1 MLSRLCLLLT
11 LLSFLP
17 ISRAFA
23 TEFGEIV
30 TVAGTGDK
38 ELGKM
43 EGPVDEVNIGQT
55 FGVLIGPD
63 GALYVTEVENHRV
76 LRVDLKTR
84 QVTTV
89 AGNGTKGYSG
99 DGGPATEAQLNEPY
113 EVRFAKNGDMYFVEM
128 QNHLIRKVDAKT
140 GTISTVAGTGKPGY
154 SGDGGPAL
162 KAQFNRPHSIV
173 LTEDDSTLYVADIQN
188 HRIRAIDLK
197 TGVIQSIAG
206 NGEKKL
212 PIDGETTVGKSMVG
226 PRALYLDG
234 NDLWIALREGHSV
247 WRLDLKT
254 GIVHHVACSGKQ
266 GYSGDG
272 GSAKEA
278 TMNGPKGIVKAPNGN
293 LYVVD
298 TENQAIREID
308 VKNDRIRTV
317 AGIGPK
323 GRGYSGDN
331 GPATKAKMDR
341 PHGIGVGAD
350 NALYIGDTN
359 NHRVRKVVPV
369 TE

>member
-1 MLSRLCLLLT
+1 MSRLCLLTAVLCLFFT
-11 LLSFLP
+11 VELH
-17 ISRAFA
+17 A

-30 TVAGTGDK
+30 TVAGTGHK
-38 ELGKM
+38 EIGKM
-43 EGPVDEVNIGQT
+43 SGPADEVNIGQT
-55 FGVLIGPD
+55 FGATIGPD

-76 LRVDLKTR
+76 LRVDLEKNT
-84 QVTTV
+84 VTTV

-99 DGGPATEAQLNEPY
+99 DGGPATAAQLNEPY

-128 QNHLIRKVDAKT
+128 QNHIIRKVDANSAQ
-140 GTISTVAGTGKPGY
+140 ISTIAGTGTAGF

-173 LTEDDSTLYVADIQN
+173 LSEDDSILYVADIQN
-188 HRIRAIDLK
+188 HRIRAIDLAK
-197 TGVIQSIAG
+197 GTITSIAG
-206 NGEKKL
+206 NGQKKL
-212 PIDGETTVGKSMVG
+212 PVDGEPTVGKPMVG

-234 NDLWIALREGHSV
+234 DDLWIALREGHSV
-247 WRLDLKT
+247 WRLDLKS
-254 GIVHHVACSGKQ
+254 GLVHHVACSGKK

-278 TMNGPKGIVKAPNGN
+278 TMNGPKGIVKAPNGC

-308 VKNDRIRTV
+308 VENDRIRTV

-323 GRGYSGDN
+323 GRGYSGDG
-331 GPATKAKMDR
+331 GPATEAKMDR
-341 PHGIGVGAD
+341 PHGIGVD
-350 NALYIGDTN
+350 QNNALYIGDTN

-369 TE
+369 ST